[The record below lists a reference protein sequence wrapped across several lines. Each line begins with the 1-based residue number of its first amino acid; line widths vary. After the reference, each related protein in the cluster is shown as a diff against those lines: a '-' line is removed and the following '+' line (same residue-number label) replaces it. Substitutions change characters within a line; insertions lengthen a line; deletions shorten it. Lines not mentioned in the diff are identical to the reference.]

1 MSPITPEI
9 RATLLHA
16 LECYR
21 GDDLERAERA
31 FAGFTAEQLDRPWG
45 GESDRTCREIL
56 DGYRRH
62 VDRVRAARA
71 AVLAEPPA

>member
-1 MSPITPEI
+1 MSPEI
-9 RATLLHA
+9 RATILHA

-31 FAGFTAEQLDRPWG
+31 FAGFTADQLDRPWG
-45 GESDRTCREIL
+45 QSNRTCREIL
-56 DGYRRH
+56 DGYRQH